1 MNKRILIV
9 LLALVA
15 LPFVTLAQLDADGP
29 YIFYNTDG
37 TARIVSVD
45 VAGSISDVTVPAPKT
60 GDKFTVTEHDGAH
73 SFEVTLHGF
82 SRPEWKR
89 PAPEKMF
96 IMSDPHGRL
105 DCVISLLQG
114 NGVIDNDLH
123 WSFGE
128 GELFVIGD
136 VCDRGKDV
144 VQIYWLLY
152 ELEAEAQAAGG
163 RVTFV
168 YGNHEPM
175 VLSGD
180 LRYTKKKYL
189 QLADSLGLEYR
200 KMLGPDTELGRWF
213 ATRNTIEV
221 VGDALFVHAGL
232 GQDFLNRNLEIP
244 YVNKVMSRGLFM
256 TKEERKAD
264 SEELYYMF
272 KSLSPIWYRG
282 LVLKDM
288 KYYPADEIVLAYAL
302 TRYGVKR
309 IYVGHT
315 IFPDVKSRF
324 GGRVVGVNVDNA
336 LNRDR
341 KRGRAV
347 LVENGK
353 RYVVTDEARRLRTLN

>member
-1 MNKRILIV
+1 MRRFLIS
-9 LLALVA
+9 LFALAA
-15 LPFVTLAQLDADGP
+15 FSFGAFAQLDADGP
-29 YIFYNTDG
+29 YIFYNPDG

-45 VAGSISDVTVPAPKT
+45 VAGAISDKTIPAPVP

-73 SFEVTLHGF
+73 SFEVTLHE
-82 SRPEWKR
+82 SLRPEWKR

-105 DCVISLLQG
+105 DCVLSLLQG
-114 NGVIDNDLH
+114 NKVVDNDLH
-123 WSFGE
+123 WSFGK

-152 ELEAEAQAAGG
+152 QLETEAQKAGG

-180 LRYTKKKYL
+180 VRYTKKKYL
-189 QLADSLGLEYR
+189 ELADSLGMEYR
-200 KMLGPDTELGRWF
+200 KMLGPDTELGRWL

-232 GQDFLNRNLEIP
+232 GRDFLDRNLEIP
-244 YVNKVMSRGLFM
+244 SVNQTISRGLFL
-256 TKEERKAD
+256 TKEERKKDAD
-264 SEELYYMF
+264 LYF
-272 KSLSPIWYRG
+272 LFRNDGPIWYRG
-282 LVLKDM
+282 LVLKDL
-288 KYYPADEIVLAYAL
+288 KYKPADEIVLAYAL
-302 TRYGVKR
+302 TRYGVNR

-315 IFPDVKSRF
+315 IFRDIKSRF
-324 GGRVVGVNVDNA
+324 GGRVVGVNVDNVR
-336 LNRDR
+336 NRAR
-341 KRGRAV
+341 GRGRAV
-347 LVENGK
+347 LVENAEC
-353 RYVVTDEARRLRTLN
+353 YVVTDDGKRLRRLK

>member
-1 MNKRILIV
+1 MRHFIIV
-9 LLALVA
+9 LFALAA
-15 LPFVTLAQLDADGP
+15 FSFGASAQLDADGP
-29 YIFYNTDG
+29 YIFYNSDG

-45 VAGSISDVTVPAPKT
+45 VGGVISDKVVPAPKA

-73 SFEVTLHGF
+73 SFEVTLHETC
-82 SRPEWKR
+82 RPEWKR

-105 DCVISLLQG
+105 DCVLSLLQG
-114 NGVIDNDLH
+114 NGVIDSDLH

-136 VCDRGKDV
+136 VMDRGKDV

-152 ELEAEAQAAGG
+152 ELEAEARAVGG
-163 RVTFV
+163 RVSFV
-168 YGNHEPM
+168 LGNHEPM

-180 LRYTKKKYL
+180 VRYTKKKYL
-189 QLADSLGLEYR
+189 ELADSLGMEYR
-200 KMLGPDTELGRWF
+200 KMLGPDTELGQWL
-213 ATRNTIEV
+213 ATRNAMEI

-244 YVNKVMSRGLFM
+244 YVNKTISRGLFM
-256 TKEERKAD
+256 TKDERKAD

-282 LVLKDM
+282 LVLKDK
-288 KYYPADEIVLAYAL
+288 KYFPADEIVLAYAL
-302 TRYGVKR
+302 TRYGVDR

-315 IFPDVKSRF
+315 IFRDVKSRF

-336 LNRDR
+336 LNRA
-341 KRGRAV
+341 KGRGRAV
-347 LVENGK
+347 LVEGG
-353 RYVVTDEARRLRTLN
+353 RLFVVTDDGRRLRELK